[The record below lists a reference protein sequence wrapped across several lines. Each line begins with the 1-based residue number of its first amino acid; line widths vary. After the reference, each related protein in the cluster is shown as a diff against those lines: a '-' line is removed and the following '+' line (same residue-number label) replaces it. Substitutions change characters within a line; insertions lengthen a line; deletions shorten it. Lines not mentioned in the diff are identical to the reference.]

1 MFQSLID
8 NFVFLMPGFV
18 MAGVFYGLT
27 SNPKPSQFER
37 VVQALVFTFI
47 IHVLVTMV
55 AEWMGE
61 TLVAKWLG
69 DAFGEPLI
77 AFVLALSFG
86 TGWAF
91 LNNSD
96 YLRKKFTGIGA
107 STLMPYP
114 SEWRKILSRKVTY
127 VTLHLNDGRRL
138 YGWPKE
144 WPGDS
149 DLGHF
154 YIMQPAWLQTDKPPI
169 ELAAVDGILVN
180 TRDVCWIEFVKLE
193 EKTDDRSKE
202 SSTKT

>member
-1 MFQSLID
+1 MVEHLIE
-8 NFVFLMPGFV
+8 NFLFVMPGFV

-27 SNPKPSQFER
+27 SRPKPSQFER

-47 IHVLVTMV
+47 IQLFVKLT
-55 AEWMGE
+55 AEWHKFDE
-61 TLVAKWLG
+61 SLT
-69 DAFGEPLI
+69 
-77 AFVLALSFG
+77 AFVLALVFG
-86 TGWAF
+86 VAWAA
-91 LNNSD
+91 LTNSN
-96 YLRKKFTGIGA
+96 YLRKKFTGVGA
-107 STLMPYP
+107 ATLMPYP
-114 SEWRKILSRKVTY
+114 SKWQKILSGKATY
-127 VTLHLNDGRRL
+127 VTLHFNDGRRL